1 MMGMTEEYFWNSTPR
16 KIISLINEKRKID
29 KVNQKNLAIYIACYV
44 WRKEPDD
51 FEDTDDG
58 KRKPIP
64 GIDIPA
70 DDSLINQLL

>member
-1 MMGMTEEYFWNSTPR
+1 MGMTEEYFWNSTPR

-44 WRKEPDD
+44 WGKEPDD
-51 FEDTDDG
+51 FEDADNG